1 MKLLAWSVNNGD
13 NDIQDYY
20 IVCDDLEEAKA
31 QAFDIIFKT
40 KNLHC
45 WAISDIIH
53 ASEAHWTEDKV

>member
-1 MKLLAWSVNNGD
+1 MKLLAWSINNGD
-13 NDIQDYY
+13 NDIKDYY

-45 WAISDIIH
+45 
-53 ASEAHWTEDKV
+53 